1 MLIIGLEVH
10 VQLQT
15 QTKVFCGCPNKFNP
29 DEPNTQVC
37 PVCLGLPG
45 SLPVLNDEA
54 IDLSIRAGLGMGC
67 EIADI
72 TKWDR
77 KQYFYPDLPKGYQ
90 TSQYDMPICGPGEF
104 SFDVPTDDGG
114 FEARTIRINRAH
126 LEEDAGKNQHGGPG
140 GTSRVDLNRA
150 GTPLLEIVT
159 EPDFRSSAEAKAF
172 LTELRLLM
180 RYLGVSDCNM
190 QEGSLRCD
198 ANINL
203 KLPSNSGELVATP
216 IVEVKNL
223 NSFRGVEQAIGYEAK
238 RQAEEFAR
246 TGLTIDQAPK
256 TTRGFNLDTG
266 VTTEQREKEG
276 EADYRYFPCP
286 DLLPVKISTERLGA
300 VQETVCERPA
310 DRRHR
315 FVTKMGLSEYD
326 AGVLIDAGRDTADYF
341 ETVAEVCGDVKP
353 AANWV
358 TQDVARELND
368 RGCEIRDFSIDA
380 DTMGELLRRVVDGDL
395 ANKGA
400 REVFGHLLTQDR
412 VSSRVT
418 AADIDRAIEKLGL
431 APAEDGAIEA
441 IADAVIAANEK
452 AAADVREGKDAAVGP
467 MIGQVMKQIKGADP
481 KTVRALL
488 IDRIR
493 AK

>member
-29 DEPNTQVC
+29 DNPNTQVC

-54 IDLSIRAGLGMGC
+54 VNLSIRAGLGMGC
-67 EIADI
+67 EIAEV

-90 TSQYDMPICGPGEF
+90 TSQYDMPICGAGEF
-104 SFDVPTDDGG
+104 TFDVPGDDGDVVSK
-114 FEARTIRINRAH
+114 TIRINRAH

-159 EPDFRSSAEAKAF
+159 EPDFRSAAEAKAF

-203 KLPSNSGELVATP
+203 KLPSDTGELVATP

-223 NSFRGVEQAIGYEAK
+223 NSFRGVEQAILFEEK
-238 RQAEEFAR
+238 RQAEQFAR
-246 TGLTIDQAPK
+246 TGLTIDKAPK

-286 DLLPVKISTERLGA
+286 DLLPVKITSDRLTA
-300 VQETVCERPA
+300 VRDTVCERPA

-315 FVTKMGLSEYD
+315 FVNELGLGAYD
-326 AGVLIDAGRDTADYF
+326 AGVIVDAGRETADYF
-341 ETVAEVCGDVKP
+341 ETVAKLCGDAKS

-358 TQDVARELND
+358 TQDVARELNE
-368 RGCEIRDFSIDA
+368 RGVQIVEFPVSA
-380 DTMGELLRRVVDGDL
+380 DTLGEMLRLVVAGDL

-400 REVFGHLLTQDR
+400 REVFAHLLEQDASTPGD
-412 VSSRVT
+412 V
-418 AADIDRAIEKLGL
+418 AKAIDTLGL
-431 APAEDGAIEA
+431 APADSGELEGIIDS
-441 IADAVIAANEK
+441 VIAANAK
-452 AAADVREGKDAAVGP
+452 AVDDVRAGKDAAVGP
-467 MIGQVMKQIKGADP
+467 MVGQVMKQVKGADP
-481 KTVRALL
+481 KAVRTQ
-488 IDRIR
+488 IIERIR
-493 AK
+493 S

>member
-15 QTKVFCGCPNKFNP
+15 KTKVFCGCPNKFNP
-29 DEPNTQVC
+29 DHPNTQVC

-67 EIADI
+67 EIADV

-104 SFDVPTDDGG
+104 TFDVPTEGDG
-114 FEARTIRINRAH
+114 FESKTIRINRAH

-159 EPDFRSSAEAKAF
+159 EPDFRSSDEAKAF

-203 KLPSNSGELVATP
+203 KLPSNDGSLVATP

-223 NSFRGVEQAIGYEAK
+223 NSFRGVEQAIHFEAK

-246 TGLTIDQAPK
+246 TGLTIDSPGALK

-286 DLLPVKISTERLGA
+286 DLLPVEITSDRLNR
-300 VQETVCERPA
+300 VQATVCERPA

-315 FVTKMGLSEYD
+315 FVSELGLSLYD
-326 AGVLIDAGRDTADYF
+326 AGVLIDSGRETVDYF
-341 ETVAEVCGDVKP
+341 ETVARACGDAKQ
-353 AANWV
+353 AANWI
-358 TQDVARELND
+358 TQDVARELN
-368 RGCEIRDFSIDA
+368 ERDLNLAEFPVNA
-380 DTMGELLRRVVDGDL
+380 DTLGELLRVVVTGDL

-400 REVFGHLLTQDR
+400 RDVFAALLERDE
-412 VSSRVT
+412 
-418 AADIDRAIEKLGL
+418 AAPTDVAQVIEDLGL
-431 APAEDGAIEA
+431 TPAGDDEIAA
-441 IADAVIAANEK
+441 IADAVIAKNAK
-452 AAADVREGKDAAVGP
+452 AADDVREGKDAAVGP
-467 MIGQVMKQIKGADP
+467 MIGQVMKQLKGADP
-481 KTVRALL
+481 KTVRAFL

-493 AK
+493 GNA

>member
-15 QTKVFCGCPNKFNP
+15 QTKVFCGCLNKFNP
-29 DEPNTQVC
+29 DHPNTQVC

-45 SLPVLNDEA
+45 ALPVLNDEA
-54 IDLSIRAGLGMGC
+54 VNLSIRAGLGMGC
-67 EIADI
+67 EIAEV

-90 TSQYDMPICGPGEF
+90 TSQYDMPICGRGEF
-104 SFDVPTDDGG
+104 TFDVPTEDGG
-114 FEARTIRINRAH
+114 VETKTIRINRAH

-159 EPDFRSSAEAKAF
+159 EPDFRSAAEAKAF

-203 KLPSNSGELVATP
+203 KLPSDSGELVATP

-223 NSFRGVEQAIGYEAK
+223 NSFRGVEQAILYEEK
-238 RQAEEFAR
+238 RQSEEFAK
-246 TGLTIDQAPK
+246 TGLTIDSPGALK

-286 DLLPVKISTERLGA
+286 DLLPVKITADRLDT
-300 VQETVCERPA
+300 VKDTVCERPA

-315 FVTKMGLSEYD
+315 FINELGLSDYD
-326 AGVLIDAGRDTADYF
+326 ANVLIDAGRPTADYF
-341 ETVAEVCGDVKP
+341 ETTATICGDAKP

-358 TQDVARELND
+358 TQDVARELNEQ
-368 RGCEIRDFSIDA
+368 GLEISDFVITA
-380 DTMGELLRRVVDGDL
+380 ETLGELLRRLVAGEL

-400 REVFGHLLTQDR
+400 REVFADLLNLDSATPDD
-412 VSSRVT
+412 VGK
-418 AADIDRAIEKLGL
+418 AIDKLGL
-431 APAEDGAIEA
+431 APADSGEIEA

-467 MIGQVMKQIKGADP
+467 MIGQVMKQLKGADP

-488 IDRIR
+488 IERIR
-493 AK
+493 AN